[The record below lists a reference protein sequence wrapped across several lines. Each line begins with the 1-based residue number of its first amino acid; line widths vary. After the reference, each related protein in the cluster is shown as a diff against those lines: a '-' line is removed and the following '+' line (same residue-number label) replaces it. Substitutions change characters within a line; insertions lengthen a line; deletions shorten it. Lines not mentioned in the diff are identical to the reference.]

1 MSSSALSKEGNGEKK
16 KNLPE
21 GKTKSWSQ
29 GIKSGHYKTIFY
41 TTKREGL
48 QNICPALF

>member
-1 MSSSALSKEGNGEKK
+1 MSSSALSKEGNGGK

-29 GIKSGHYKTIFY
+29 RIKSGHYKTIFY

-48 QNICPALF
+48 QNICPAVF